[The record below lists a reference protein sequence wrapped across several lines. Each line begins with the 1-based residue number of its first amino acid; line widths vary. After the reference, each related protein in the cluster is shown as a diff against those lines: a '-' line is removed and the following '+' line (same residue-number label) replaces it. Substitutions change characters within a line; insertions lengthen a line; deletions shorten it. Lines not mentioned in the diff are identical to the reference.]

1 MTQSG
6 KEAARPGIRVENLS
20 QEQTLVVRG
29 RVADGFWTRMKGLIG
44 SKPLAEGEALLIV
57 PCNSIHSHFMGF
69 PFDAVFG
76 SKELKVVGIHSEMP
90 PWRFGKIH
98 RGAHFV
104 IELPAG
110 TVAATGTQEGDQLQ
124 VEGYEF

>member
-1 MTQSG
+1 MIQSDT
-6 KEAARPGIRVENLS
+6 KRTPPEIRVENLS
-20 QEQTLVVRG
+20 QQQTLVTRG

-44 SKPLAEGEALLIV
+44 SKPLGEGEALLIV
-57 PCNSIHSHFMGF
+57 PCSSIHSHFMGF
-69 PFDAVFG
+69 PFDAVFAD
-76 SKELKVVGIHSEMP
+76 KELKVVGIHREMA

-110 TVAATGTQEGDQLQ
+110 IVGATGTQEGDRLEVQ
-124 VEGYEF
+124 GYEF

>member
-1 MTQSG
+1 MTKAST
-6 KEAARPGIRVENLS
+6 EDARPGIRVENLS
-20 QEQTLVVRG
+20 QEQTLVTRG
-29 RVADGFWTRMKGLIG
+29 RVADGFFTRMKGLIG

-57 PCNSIHSHFMGF
+57 PCSSIHSHFMGF

-76 SKELKVVGIHSEMP
+76 NKELKVVGVHREMA

-110 TVAATGTQEGDQLQ
+110 VVAATGTQVGDQLEIQ
-124 VEGYEF
+124 GYEF

>member
-1 MTQSG
+1 MTRPNS
-6 KEAARPGIRVENLS
+6 KAARTEIRVENLS
-20 QEQTLVVRG
+20 QEQTLVTRG
-29 RVADGFWTRMKGLIG
+29 RVADGFWTRMKGLLG

-57 PCNSIHSHFMGF
+57 PCNSIHSHFMSF
-69 PFDAVFG
+69 PIDAVFG
-76 SKELKVVGIHSEMP
+76 NKELKVVAIHREMA

-110 TVAATGTQEGDQLQ
+110 TVAATGTQKGDQLQ
-124 VEGYEF
+124 VQGYEF

>member
-1 MTQSG
+1 MTKASTND
-6 KEAARPGIRVENLS
+6 ARPGIRVENQS
-20 QEQTLVVRG
+20 QEQTLVTRG
-29 RVADGFWTRMKGLIG
+29 RVADGFFTRMKGLIG
-44 SKPLAEGEALLIV
+44 SKPLADGEALLIV

-76 SKELKVVGIHSEMP
+76 NKELKVVGIHREMA

-110 TVAATGTQEGDQLQ
+110 VVAATGTQVGDQLEIQ
-124 VEGYEF
+124 GYEF

>member
-1 MTQSG
+1 MTESG
-6 KEAARPGIRVENLS
+6 SNTARPEIRVENLS
-20 QEQTLVVRG
+20 QEQTLVSRG

-57 PCNSIHSHFMGF
+57 PCNSIHSHFMGY

-76 SKELKVVGIHSEMP
+76 NKELKVVGIHREMP
-90 PWRFGKIH
+90 PWRFGRIH

-110 TVAATGTQEGDQLQ
+110 TVATTGTQEGDQLQ
-124 VEGYEF
+124 IHGYEF

>member
-6 KEAARPGIRVENLS
+6 SKVARPEIRIENLS
-20 QEQTLVVRG
+20 QEQTLVTHG

-57 PCNSIHSHFMGF
+57 PCNSIHSQFMGF
-69 PFDAVFG
+69 PIDAVFG
-76 SKELKVVGIHSEMP
+76 NKELKVVAIHREMP

-110 TVAATGTQEGDQLQ
+110 TVAATGTQQGDQLQ
-124 VEGYEF
+124 IQGYEF

>member
-6 KEAARPGIRVENLS
+6 SKAARAKIRVENLS
-20 QEQTLVVRG
+20 RAQTLVTSG

-76 SKELKVVGIHSEMP
+76 DKELKIVGIHREMA

-110 TVAATGTQEGDQLQ
+110 TVAATGTREGDQLRVQ
-124 VEGYEF
+124 GYEF